1 MDIDTITEFRPAPGA
16 AWQPGDAWLGGGTW
30 LFSQPQPELR
40 RLLDLGGFG
49 WAPLTESGGGL
60 EIAATCTLGELAR
73 WRPAAPDT
81 RAGAAGATGTGAARP
96 WAAVPLLHQC
106 CDALLASFKVQN
118 TATVGGNICLALP
131 AGAMTSLTAALDGVA
146 TLWSPGGGVREVPVT
161 DFVTGAGTTMLSPG
175 ELLRSVT
182 LPDTSLRGR
191 TAFRQASLSRMG
203 RSAAL
208 VIGRTYGAGLVITVT
223 AATPRPVQLRFA
235 GRPSAAEAEAALDL
249 AGRDGAALTWHDD
262 VHGAPAWRAAMT
274 RRFVAEVAAELR
286 EAGTAAELREAGTAA
301 ELSGEPGAAPG
312 PPP

>member
-1 MDIDTITEFRPAPGA
+1 MDIDTITEFRPAPGT
-16 AWQPGDAWLGGGTW
+16 AWRPGDAWLGGGTW

-81 RAGAAGATGTGAARP
+81 RAGAATGTGAARP

-235 GRPSAAEAEAALDL
+235 GRPSAAEAEAALDR